1 MLCYINYFTFISKF
15 NFMNNSIENSNKL
28 IDPFGRDVNYL
39 RVSVTDRCDFRC
51 TYCMAEDMQFL
62 PKKDILSL
70 EELEAVCR
78 VFMKLGTRKIRL
90 TGGEPLVRKGIMQV
104 INNLGREVGNSLDE
118 LTITTNGSQLETKAE
133 ELYNAGVRR
142 INVSLDHLDPIK
154 FKEITRWGDLE
165 KVKKGLDK
173 ARNVGL
179 KIKINTVAISEFN
192 QFHLPEILR
201 WCGKEGF
208 DMTII
213 EVMPM
218 GDIGADK
225 RYGQYLPLSQVRSDL
240 ENEFTLRDLP
250 ERTSGPARYVSV
262 KETNNKLGFITP
274 LTHNFCESCN
284 RVRLTCTGV
293 LYMCLGQDDNAD
305 LKKVLRE
312 KGTEALENAIRN
324 AISRKPKGH
333 DFEISRQS
341 ANVSVKRHMSLTG
354 G

>member
-1 MLCYINYFTFISKF
+1 MLCYINYLTFISKF

-104 INNLGREVGNSLDE
+104 INNLGKEVGNLLDE

-179 KIKINTVAISEFN
+179 KIK
-192 QFHLPEILR
+192 LIL
-201 WCGKEGF
+201 
-208 DMTII
+208 
-213 EVMPM
+213 
-218 GDIGADK
+218 
-225 RYGQYLPLSQVRSDL
+225 
-240 ENEFTLRDLP
+240 
-250 ERTSGPARYVSV
+250 
-262 KETNNKLGFITP
+262 
-274 LTHNFCESCN
+274 
-284 RVRLTCTGV
+284 
-293 LYMCLGQDDNAD
+293 
-305 LKKVLRE
+305 
-312 KGTEALENAIRN
+312 
-324 AISRKPKGH
+324 
-333 DFEISRQS
+333 
-341 ANVSVKRHMSLTG
+341 
-354 G
+354 

>member
-1 MLCYINYFTFISKF
+1 
-15 NFMNNSIENSNKL
+15 MNNYIENSNKL

-90 TGGEPLVRKGIMQV
+90 TGGEPLVRKGIMQL
-104 INNLGREVGNSLDE
+104 INNLGKEVGNLLDE

-192 QFHLPEILR
+192 QFHLPDILR

>member
-1 MLCYINYFTFISKF
+1 MEIK
-15 NFMNNSIENSNKL
+15 NKL
-28 IDPFGRDVNYL
+28 IDPFGRDINYL

-62 PKKDILSL
+62 PKKDVLSL
-70 EELEAVCR
+70 EEIEEICKA
-78 VFMKLGTRKIRL
+78 FMRLGTRKIRL

-104 INNLGREVGNSLDE
+104 INNLGNEVGKGLDE

-133 ELYNAGVRR
+133 ELFNAGIRR

-165 KVKKGLDK
+165 KVKVGLKK
-173 ARNVGL
+173 AREVGL

-192 QFHLPEILR
+192 QNHLADILR
-201 WCGKEGF
+201 WCGDENF
-208 DMTII
+208 DMTVI

-225 RYGQYLPLSQVRSDL
+225 RYGQYLPLSQVRSEL
-240 ENEFTLRDLP
+240 EQQFTLTDLP

-284 RVRLTCTGV
+284 RVRLTCTGI

-305 LKKVLRE
+305 LKTVLRE
-312 KGTEALENAIRN
+312 EGTDALENAIRS

-341 ANVSVKRHMSLTG
+341 SNISVDRHMSLTG

>member
-1 MLCYINYFTFISKF
+1 MLCYINYLTFISKF

>member
-1 MLCYINYFTFISKF
+1 MLCYINYLTFISKF

-284 RVRLTCTGV
+284 RVRLTCTGI